1 MKLML
6 ATTMA
11 TALTL
16 TPLLAANDNPAE
28 QLDEAA
34 VPVVRA
40 LNFLEAAGHEVGAAP
55 SFASATRVI
64 LLGMAILVVVFAF
77 RVFGSRFLKK

>member
-1 MKLML
+1 M
-6 ATTMA
+6 
-11 TALTL
+11 
-16 TPLLAANDNPAE
+16 
-28 QLDEAA
+28 
-34 VPVVRA
+34 PVVRA

>member
-1 MKLML
+1 MDGRTVGELGSYGI
-6 ATTMA
+6 
-11 TALTL
+11 TA
-16 TPLLAANDNPAE
+16 
-28 QLDEAA
+28 EAA

-55 SFASATRVI
+55 SFAYATRVI

>member
-1 MKLML
+1 MDGRTVGELGSYGI
-6 ATTMA
+6 
-11 TALTL
+11 TA
-16 TPLLAANDNPAE
+16 
-28 QLDEAA
+28 EAA

-55 SFASATRVI
+55 SFAYATM
-64 LLGMAILVVVFAF
+64 GMAILVVVFAF